1 MDREDKTLE
10 MAMDV
15 IITRCADIKNSLAS
29 FIYKLENE
37 HPADPVNW
45 AVALDN
51 FALIS
56 SQINNLMKILRNEKT
71 PPLRNRLFLPLALHP
86 ERDEELCRLTDN
98 RVQAFNHEMVPN
110 YLRTKP
116 EPDIEEKERTLYQRS
131 NSITADAG
139 QKQIT
144 AINKIA
150 TSIIELVK
158 SARDEWDNETHQK
171 SSQQPTSNPNDT
183 NMIIAAISS
192 GKGLRP
198 GSELPPTPKPG
209 PPQMVP
215 GMIGQQ
221 QAGQKAVPGK
231 TPAAIK
237 TNIKSHPYN
246 RGDNVGLC
254 LLYSP
259 CSALFKITHCCVL

>member
-10 MAMDV
+10 MAMEI
-15 IITRCADIKNSLAS
+15 IITRCADIKNSLAA

-37 HPADPVNW
+37 NPVDTVNW
-45 AVALDN
+45 TTALDN

-86 ERDEELCRLTDN
+86 ERDEELCRLTEN

-116 EPDIEEKERTLYQRS
+116 EPDIEEKERALYARS
-131 NSITADAG
+131 GSLSVEAG

-150 TSIIELVK
+150 NSIIESVK
-158 SARDEWDNETHQK
+158 SAREDWDNETHIK
-171 SSQQPTSNPNDT
+171 SSQPATSNALDT
-183 NMIIAAISS
+183 SMIIAAISS

-198 GSELPPTPKPG
+198 GSDLPAGPKPG
-209 PPQMVP
+209 QPQMP
-215 GMIGQQ
+215 GMMPGQQ
-221 QAGQKAVPGK
+221 LAGQKAPPGK
-231 TPAAIK
+231 VPSAIK
-237 TNIKSHPYN
+237 TNIKSQPYN
-246 RGDNVGLC
+246 R
-254 LLYSP
+254 
-259 CSALFKITHCCVL
+259 